1 MIVPAAESRDFN
13 RLWAAQ
19 AVSAFGARIAREGLP
34 IAAVM
39 TLAVSPSGLG
49 LLAALTGLASLVLG
63 LTAGGWVDRRP
74 RRGVMISMNLL
85 RAAALATLPLAAM
98 TGVLSLPLILGAGT
112 VIAGASTVFIM
123 AEHAILPG
131 LVSQERLLSANARLS
146 ATDSVAEIGGPAL
159 AGILFQVL
167 TAPIAV
173 AATAATW
180 LGSALLLLRIQGERP
195 PSATVGN
202 DGDGPSFLSGL
213 RTAWGHREVRV
224 LFLIQLAWGLTGG
237 VFASLYVL
245 FAVRTLEL
253 PTALLGLAIACGGL
267 GALAGA
273 VSGPALERRLGAG
286 RTLTLVL
293 ILGGLVNQ
301 ALGLAPAGV
310 VGGMAVLVATQ
321 FLGDLFG
328 VTAVILMSSLRQ
340 ARVAGDHLGRV
351 TGVFEAASGG
361 MMVVGALAGAVLA
374 EATGVRTAMLAAAV
388 LSLALPLLCAF
399 SPLAKA
405 RLPKEA

>member
-1 MIVPAAESRDFN
+1 MAALGADDRDFN

-19 AVSAFGARIAREGLP
+19 SVSAFGARIAREGLP
-34 IAAVM
+34 IAAVT
-39 TLAVSPSGLG
+39 TLAASPSALG
-49 LLAALTGLASLVLG
+49 VLAALTGLASLVLG

-180 LGSALLLLRIQGERP
+180 LSSALLLLRIQGERP
-195 PSATVGN
+195 PSASVGN
-202 DGDGPSFLSGL
+202 DGDGLSFLSGF
-213 RTAWGHREVRV
+213 RTAWGDREVRV

-273 VSGPALERRLGAG
+273 VAGPALERRLGAG

-293 ILGGLVNQ
+293 LLGGLVNL
-301 ALGLAPAGV
+301 AIGLAPAGV
-310 VGGMAVLVATQ
+310 VGGMTVLVVTQ

-351 TGVFEAASGG
+351 TGVFEAGSGG
-361 MMVVGALAGAVLA
+361 MAVVGALAGAALA
-374 EATGVRTAMLAAAV
+374 ETAGVRSGMLAAAA

-399 SPLAKA
+399 SPLARA
-405 RLPKEA
+405 RLPAGG